1 MYSREEKENR
11 VLPLAITDF
20 RDIRKRFGI
29 KEKNRR
35 GHMYVVGKT
44 GTGKSTLL
52 ANMAIADIVQGNG
65 LALLDPHGD
74 LVATVLDH
82 VPRERVED
90 VIYWDPADMDYPI
103 GLNPLES
110 VRPDLRHLAASG
122 LIGVFKKIWPEFWGP
137 RLEHIL
143 RYAVLALLEHRG
155 STLLDLPR
163 LLRDKAVQSRVLASV
178 TDPQVREFWLEE
190 FPGYPARLRAEA
202 ISPILNK
209 VGQFLATPPLRY
221 VLGQR
226 KSAFRLRKVM
236 DEGKVLLVNLAKGRI
251 GEDGAALL
259 GAMLVTRMQ
268 LAAMSRANLPEEE
281 RRPFYLYVDEF
292 HAFVTLSFAEVLSEA
307 RKYGL
312 SLVLSH
318 QYLEQIDERILAAVL
333 GNVGTLIAF
342 RVGAADAKVLAE
354 EFYPPFGAGD
364 LIKLPN
370 YHFYIKLLI
379 DGYPS
384 RPFSAECLLPPVREI
399 SHRERVL
406 ELSRQRY
413 GRPKEEVKREIL
425 GGATHADGPRG
436 QRLPI

>member
-1 MYSREEKENR
+1 MYSKDRENR

-35 GHMYVVGKT
+35 GHMYIVGKT

-52 ANMAIADIVQGNG
+52 ANMAIADVVQGNG

-74 LVATVLDH
+74 LVDTVLEH
-82 VPRERVED
+82 VPKHRVND
-90 VIYWDPADMDYPI
+90 IIYWDPADMDYPI

-110 VRPDLRHLAASG
+110 VRPGLRHLVASG

-137 RLEHIL
+137 RLEHVL
-143 RYAVLALLEHRG
+143 RYATLALLDCPG
-155 STLLDLPR
+155 STLLDIPR
-163 LLRDKAVQSRVLASV
+163 LLRDKAVQRRVLASV

-209 VGQFLATPPLRY
+209 VGQFLASPPLRH

-226 KSAFRLRKVM
+226 KSAFRMRRLM
-236 DEGKVLLVNLAKGRI
+236 DEGRVLLVNLAKGRF
-251 GEDGAALL
+251 GEDAAALL

-268 LAAMSRANLPEEE
+268 LAAMSRVDIPEGE
-281 RRPFYLYVDEF
+281 RKPFYLYVDEF

-318 QYLEQIDERILAAVL
+318 QYLEQLDTRILAAVL
-333 GNVGTLIAF
+333 GNVGTLISF
-342 RVGAADAKVLAE
+342 RVGAGDAKVLAE
-354 EFYPPFGAGD
+354 EFCPPFGARD
-364 LIKLPN
+364 LTKLPN
-370 YHFYIKLLI
+370 YHIYIRLLI

-384 RPFSAECLLPPVREI
+384 RPFSAVCREPPDSGS

-413 GRPKEEVKREIL
+413 GRPGDKVRREID
-425 GGATHADGPRG
+425 GGKVTHGDEPRA
-436 QRLPI
+436 QRLPV